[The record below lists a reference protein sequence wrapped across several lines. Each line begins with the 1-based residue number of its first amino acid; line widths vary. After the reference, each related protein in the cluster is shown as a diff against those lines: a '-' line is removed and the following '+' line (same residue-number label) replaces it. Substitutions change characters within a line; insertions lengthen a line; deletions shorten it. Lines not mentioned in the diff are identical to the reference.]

1 MLWSPYTY
9 LTLLLAAVI
18 AIVLWHRNLACRELA
33 NRIASETCK
42 HADVQL
48 LDGTVAFSRFAGG
61 RDTAGRWSLLRTY
74 VFDYTDNG
82 VNRRQGF
89 VVLRGLNLEAV
100 GLAPVAI
107 H

>member
-9 LTLLLAAVI
+9 LTLLVVAVLATM
-18 AIVLWHRNLACRELA
+18 LWHRNLACRELA
-33 NRIASETCK
+33 NRIANDTCK
-42 HADVQL
+42 QADVQL
-48 LDGTVAFSRFAGG
+48 LDGTVAFSRFGSG
-61 RDTAGRWSLLRTY
+61 RDSEDRWSVLRTY

-89 VVLRGLNLEAV
+89 VVLRGLRLEAV
-100 GLAPVAI
+100 GLAPAAL

>member
-9 LTLLLAAVI
+9 LTLLVVAVLAI
-18 AIVLWHRNLACRELA
+18 MLWHRNLGCRELA
-33 NRIASETCK
+33 NRVANDTCK
-42 HADVQL
+42 QADVQL
-48 LDGTVAFSRFAGG
+48 LDGTVAFSRFGSG
-61 RDTAGRWSLLRTY
+61 RDSEGRRSLLRTY

-89 VVLRGLNLEAV
+89 VVLRGLRLEAV
-100 GLAPVAI
+100 GLAPAAL

>member
-9 LTLLLAAVI
+9 LTLLVVAVLAV
-18 AIVLWHRNLACRELA
+18 VLWHRNLACRELA
-33 NRIASETCK
+33 NRIASETCGE
-42 HADVQL
+42 AQVQL
-48 LDGTVAFSRFAGG
+48 LDGTVAFSRFGAG
-61 RDTAGRWSLLRTY
+61 RDARGRWAVLRNY

-82 VNRRQGF
+82 VNRYQGF

-100 GLAPVAI
+100 GLAPAVR